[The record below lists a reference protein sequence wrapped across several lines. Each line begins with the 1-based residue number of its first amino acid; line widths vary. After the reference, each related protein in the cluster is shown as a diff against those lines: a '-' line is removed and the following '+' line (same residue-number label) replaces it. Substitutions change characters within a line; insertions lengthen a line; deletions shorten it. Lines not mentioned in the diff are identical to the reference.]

1 MLVAININGAFAERS
16 MVVRKRR
23 NRHLRANEDVPILK
37 KFDPRIPLSFSDNVV
52 T

>member
-1 MLVAININGAFAERS
+1 MLVAIDINGAFTKRS

-23 NRHLRANEDVPILK
+23 NRHLGTNEDVPILK
-37 KFDPRIPLSFSDNVV
+37 KFDPRIPQSFSDNVV